1 MTLMGWRGAGG
12 GGAASTGWYYFA
24 GGLLMILGGL
34 GEWILGNTFPFV
46 VFCSFGAF
54 WLGFA
59 ATLQPFY
66 NAYGAY
72 ADPNVAGS
80 TGLESIGYNVGLAYF
95 LIMMSI
101 LCLVYLICS
110 IRTNLIFFL
119 IFFTLVPAFSLL
131 AGSYLQAA
139 NGRAAL
145 AAKLAEASG
154 AFCFVTCLCGWY
166 IFLAIMLASVD
177 FPLDLPLVDLS
188 SVISGASEKRAN
200 RGIGLEFVR
209 QLAAKPSNTIIAGV
223 RSKSGDISELEGLN
237 SNSNIHIIECDVSSL
252 DSLSSIEFRVAEILT
267 KTGASLDFLFNVAGI
282 NATSTTDTSLTLN
295 PKRLNEHMQTN
306 VLGPAK
312 IVESL
317 RKYLARGAT
326 VLNMSSGLGSLT
338 VATDVTK
345 CCTYSMSKAALNM
358 LTLHQAKDLKA
369 HGVKVIC
376 MDPGWVKTRMG
387 GKGAVIEAKVSVESM
402 LDVVTGLKDIDSG
415 KFYRYDG
422 APVPW

>member
-1 MTLMGWRGAGG
+1 M
-12 GGAASTGWYYFA
+12 
-24 GGLLMILGGL
+24 
-34 GEWILGNTFPFV
+34 
-46 VFCSFGAF
+46 
-54 WLGFA
+54 
-59 ATLQPFY
+59 AT
-66 NAYGAY
+66 
-72 ADPNVAGS
+72 
-80 TGLESIGYNVGLAYF
+80 YF
-95 LIMMSI
+95 L
-101 LCLVYLICS
+101 
-110 IRTNLIFFL
+110 T
-119 IFFTLVPAFSLL
+119 
-131 AGSYLQAA
+131 G
-139 NGRAAL
+139 
-145 AAKLAEASG
+145 
-154 AFCFVTCLCGWY
+154 
-166 IFLAIMLASVD
+166 
-177 FPLDLPLVDLS
+177 
-188 SVISGASEKRAN
+188 AN

-223 RSKSGDISELEGLN
+223 RSKSGDISELESLN
-237 SNSNIHIIECDVSSL
+237 NNSNIHIIECDVSSL

-282 NATSTTDTSLTLN
+282 NATSTDTSLTLD
-295 PKRLNEHMQTN
+295 PKSLNEHMQAN

-317 RKYLARGAT
+317 RKSLARGAT

-369 HGVKVIC
+369 NGIKVIC

-387 GKGAVIEAKVSVESM
+387 GKGAMIEAKVSVESM
-402 LDVVTGLKDIDSG
+402 LEVVAGLKESDSG

>member
-1 MTLMGWRGAGG
+1 M
-12 GGAASTGWYYFA
+12 
-24 GGLLMILGGL
+24 
-34 GEWILGNTFPFV
+34 
-46 VFCSFGAF
+46 
-54 WLGFA
+54 
-59 ATLQPFY
+59 AT
-66 NAYGAY
+66 
-72 ADPNVAGS
+72 
-80 TGLESIGYNVGLAYF
+80 YF
-95 LIMMSI
+95 L
-101 LCLVYLICS
+101 
-110 IRTNLIFFL
+110 T
-119 IFFTLVPAFSLL
+119 
-131 AGSYLQAA
+131 G
-139 NGRAAL
+139 
-145 AAKLAEASG
+145 
-154 AFCFVTCLCGWY
+154 
-166 IFLAIMLASVD
+166 
-177 FPLDLPLVDLS
+177 
-188 SVISGASEKRAN
+188 AN

-223 RSKSGDISELEGLN
+223 RFKSGDISELESLN
-237 SNSNIHIIECDVSSL
+237 SNANIHIIECDVSSL
-252 DSLSSIEFRVAEILT
+252 ESLSSIEFRVVEILS

-282 NATSTTDTSLTLN
+282 NATSTDTSLTLD
-295 PKRLNEHMQTN
+295 PKSVNEHMQTN

-369 HGVKVIC
+369 NGVKVIC

-387 GKGAVIEAKVSVESM
+387 GKGAMIEAKVSVESM
-402 LDVVTGLKDIDSG
+402 LDVVAGLRESDSG